1 MKYIHLIPETP
12 KGNIYLTSDDH
23 INSGEWVLSV
33 NGVYKGMIT
42 QVIGEPDGSV
52 WKKIIMTTNESLIKD
67 GIEAISKEFL
77 NKDK

>member
-1 MKYIHLIPETP
+1 MKYIHLIPDTP
-12 KGNIYLTSDDH
+12 KGKLYLTSDDQ
-23 INSGEWVLSV
+23 INPGDWALSV

-42 QVIGEPDGSV
+42 QIIGEPDSSV

-67 GIEAISKEFL
+67 GIEAISNEFF